1 MVSRDDAYAPLARE
15 PKLADRATQQLQSL
29 ITRRTFQPGDRLPS
43 ERELGSRLGVSRTVI
58 REALRALSTKGL
70 VEVRDGAGAYVRAPS
85 TDLVSELLGIC
96 VSHMETGD
104 VTSGNILEMRRIL
117 EIEMSGLAA
126 ERRGADDLAELERLL
141 GLMARPGSS
150 RGDWAKIDYEFH
162 DRVAIASKNP
172 LFPIVLRSISEVLM
186 RARLLGVRLPDYQ
199 AKALHHHRNVYEAIR
214 ARSLREGPGRD
225 GRPSARSR
233 ADDAASAGGGSR
245 GDRIPSVSMPRKGK
259 ARRCGSENSGVGP
272 RTDPAQ
278 DDVSGDLES
287 GDDMNTQIQF
297 LGLGA
302 FRITL
307 SDGRVVMIDPCLERL
322 NPVSPVKVM
331 DLERVDLL
339 LVTHLAGDHLGE
351 AADVAKRFR
360 CPVVCGPEV
369 KYFLTCQGVDPK
381 QFRVLTWN
389 AQTNPNGIRVRAVP
403 SFHASVGLAPDGKWL
418 SGAPMGFI
426 LYASDRCRIYHSGDT
441 AIFSDLND
449 RRAVSTHRRAVLC
462 GHADA

>member
-104 VTSGNILEMRRIL
+104 VTSGHILEMRRIL

-126 ERRGADDLAELERLL
+126 ERRGPDDLAELERLL

-214 ARSLREGPGRD
+214 ARSSEKARAAMAGHLRE
-225 GRPSARSR
+225 AEQT
-233 ADDAASAGGGSR
+233 
-245 GDRIPSVSMPRKGK
+245 M
-259 ARRCGSENSGVGP
+259 RRV
-272 RTDPAQ
+272 
-278 DDVSGDLES
+278 
-287 GDDMNTQIQF
+287 
-297 LGLGA
+297 
-302 FRITL
+302 
-307 SDGRVVMIDPCLERL
+307 
-322 NPVSPVKVM
+322 
-331 DLERVDLL
+331 
-339 LVTHLAGDHLGE
+339 LAGE
-351 AADVAKRFR
+351 AAE
-360 CPVVCGPEV
+360 P
-369 KYFLTCQGVDPK
+369 DPN
-381 QFRVLTWN
+381 R
-389 AQTNPNGIRVRAVP
+389 
-403 SFHASVGLAPDGKWL
+403 
-418 SGAPMGFI
+418 
-426 LYASDRCRIYHSGDT
+426 
-441 AIFSDLND
+441 
-449 RRAVSTHRRAVLC
+449 
-462 GHADA
+462 ADAPEGKGSPLRVGKPRASGRGPILRNTT

>member
-43 ERELGSRLGVSRTVI
+43 ERELGNRLGVSRTVI

-141 GLMARPGSS
+141 ALMARPGSS

-199 AKALHHHRNVYEAIR
+199 AKALHHHRNVYEAVR
-214 ARSLREGPGRD
+214 AQAPEKARTAMADHLREAEQTMRRVLAGETAEPETRISDTPDERGAP
-225 GRPSARSR
+225 RPALT
-233 ADDAASAGGGSR
+233 
-245 GDRIPSVSMPRKGK
+245 PRKS
-259 ARRCGSENSGVGP
+259 RRG
-272 RTDPAQ
+272 
-278 DDVSGDLES
+278 
-287 GDDMNTQIQF
+287 
-297 LGLGA
+297 
-302 FRITL
+302 
-307 SDGRVVMIDPCLERL
+307 
-322 NPVSPVKVM
+322 SPVRKA
-331 DLERVDLL
+331 
-339 LVTHLAGDHLGE
+339 T
-351 AADVAKRFR
+351 
-360 CPVVCGPEV
+360 
-369 KYFLTCQGVDPK
+369 
-381 QFRVLTWN
+381 
-389 AQTNPNGIRVRAVP
+389 
-403 SFHASVGLAPDGKWL
+403 
-418 SGAPMGFI
+418 
-426 LYASDRCRIYHSGDT
+426 
-441 AIFSDLND
+441 
-449 RRAVSTHRRAVLC
+449 
-462 GHADA
+462 